1 MRTRG
6 WAGATPSSD
15 EEAADRILS
24 AAKIA
29 IERDG
34 DVNIADVARAVGVTR
49 QTVYRYFPSADAL
62 LVAAAFDSASDFLDQ
77 LAAHLSGLTD
87 SAGAVVEGVAY
98 TLEALPA
105 NPYMRVLLTAE
116 RTGLFSTSV
125 TSDTALQLA
134 RSILQR
140 FSVDW
145 AAEGFSEHDTDDIAE
160 HMLRT
165 LQSFVLDP
173 GRPPRTGEELRE
185 YLRRWTGAAIEHRR
199 HRR

>member
-15 EEAADRILS
+15 EEAAARILS

-34 DVNIADVARAVGVTR
+34 DVNIADIARAVGVTR

-87 SAGAVVEGVAY
+87 PAGAVVEGVGPTKREQKPRLAKPKVR
-98 TLEALPA
+98 PA
-105 NPYMRVLLTAE
+105 GNA
-116 RTGLFSTSV
+116 
-125 TSDTALQLA
+125 AA
-134 RSILQR
+134 RKPKPKNKHPNR
-140 FSVDW
+140 AGAPKRDG
-145 AAEGFSEHDTDDIAE
+145 A
-160 HMLRT
+160 
-165 LQSFVLDP
+165 P
-173 GRPPRTGEELRE
+173 GGNRPPRSRSRN
-185 YLRRWTGAAIEHRR
+185 RRRGGGSSRG
-199 HRR
+199 